1 MSVNLQSA
9 VASSRCHPSPLLLPS
24 IDIFLCFAFV
34 QWLYRFSAFL
44 CICTTAIEFLRFS
57 PPDFLLLNIMTSAI
71 LNLPF
76 PDLLP
81 WLRFALVLLTL
92 LPASAVIRFCGVG
105 PLCTNSFCCY
115 SVLRSLT
122 SSYKQ
127 KIPRFIDH
135 FINGTKTPMLLLNT
149 GNKSARIGVKHK
161 CLHKNWRDFIL
172 GHQLQHNETLVF
184 VPESENI
191 FTVLIFDDTGVEKI
205 FPWYHAFNIC
215 SDA

>member
-57 PPDFLLLNIMTSAI
+57 PPDFLLLNIMTSA
-71 LNLPF
+71 
-76 PDLLP
+76 
-81 WLRFALVLLTL
+81 
-92 LPASAVIRFCGVG
+92 SAVIRFCGVG

-127 KIPRFIDH
+127 YPILFPQGECGWHHGVKKLHKRKRNADSCETDFNVDPSSVDDPSHLLDLERRAVDHGKNEEDTVSAREYYCYRFQIREDDES
-135 FINGTKTPMLLLNT
+135 MLLHCLRLLQQF
-149 GNKSARIGVKHK
+149 SVDSYLIRFAFIK
-161 CLHKNWRDFIL
+161 CLTL
-172 GHQLQHNETLVF
+172 QLQT
-184 VPESENI
+184 I
-191 FTVLIFDDTGVEKI
+191 
-205 FPWYHAFNIC
+205 
-215 SDA
+215 